1 MFKRFLAVV
10 VLGVA
15 LLAAPFAVAEAAFV
29 DLEAGSLT
37 SGGGI
42 FATDGWGSGHFR
54 LSWDI
59 NVDTSGSFNVYQYIY
74 TIDNPLDVTA
84 PTGELVK
91 QLSHLLL
98 GLSETFTVANFLDG
112 TTGLA
117 EGPKTYV
124 AQACADPGSNPCLP
138 VDLFGAKFLDGPTG
152 NGPYTFT
159 IITDREPMDGSFYAK
174 DGSCNDNFPC
184 SEGVV
189 VAYNTGL
196 ADSEEGA
203 FIRVP
208 DTETVT
214 TREIPVPSP
223 SALLL
228 LGSGLFTA
236 GLVGRAVG
244 RLRRR

>member
-1 MFKRFLAVV
+1 MSKRCLAVV
-10 VLGVA
+10 ALGVA
-15 LLAAPFAVAEAAFV
+15 LLAAPFAIAEAAFV

-37 SGGGI
+37 SGVGI
-42 FATDGWGSGHFR
+42 FATDGWGSGQFR
-54 LSWDI
+54 FSWDI

-74 TIDNPLDVTA
+74 TIDNPLDVTD
-84 PTGELVK
+84 PRGELLR

-98 GLSETFTVANFLDG
+98 QLSDNFTAANFLDG

-117 EGPKTYV
+117 EGPKLYA
-124 AQACADPGSNPCLP
+124 AQGCEDPGSNACLP
-138 VDLFGAKFLDGPTG
+138 VDLFGAKFLDSPTG

-159 IITDREPMDGSFYAK
+159 IITDREPMDGSFYAN
-174 DGSCNDNFPC
+174 DGNCNTTFPC
-184 SEGVV
+184 TEGKVF
-189 VAYNTGL
+189 AYNTGL
-196 ADSEEGA
+196 TNSEGA

-214 TREIPVPSP
+214 TREIVPSP
-223 SALLL
+223 AALLL

-236 GLVGRAVG
+236 GLAGRVLG

>member
-1 MFKRFLAVV
+1 MFKRPLAVV
-10 VLGVA
+10 VLGLA

-42 FATDGWGSGHFR
+42 FATDGWGSGQFR

-84 PTGELVK
+84 PTGELVR
-91 QLSHLLL
+91 QLSHVLLE
-98 GLSETFTVANFLDG
+98 LSDTFTTANFLAG
-112 TTGLA
+112 TTGFDS
-117 EGPKTYV
+117 GPTTYP
-124 AQACADPGSNPCLP
+124 AQACAAPGSNPCLP
-138 VDLFGAKFLDGPTG
+138 ADLFGAKFLNGPTG

-174 DGSCNDNFPC
+174 DGSCNGNFPC

-196 ADSEEGA
+196 AGGED

-214 TREIPVPSP
+214 TREIVPSP
-223 SALLL
+223 AALLL

-236 GLVGRAVG
+236 GLAGRVLG